1 MTFVLSSFI
10 KINSKNQA
18 GLEGSLGHLVSRL
31 SWIFEPIYRKKKCQ
45 YFLTFY
51 IHLGI
56 KLDFSFRLLKQV

>member
-18 GLEGSLGHLVSRL
+18 GLEGSLGL
-31 SWIFEPIYRKKKCQ
+31 SWIFEPIFGKKKCQ